1 MTQFDQD
8 MWQEFVIEAEEHI
21 HNIEPNLLLLE
32 QHPEDMSIISDCFR
46 SIHSIKGAAAYM
58 GLHNINT
65 LSHAL
70 EDLFDQLKNG
80 ETLCDTEFINI
91 AFEAID
97 RLKCLVKEV
106 AERQA
111 EATSIDDILEKISV
125 ISQRKRQAASD
136 RSVPPQKKS
145 AFQDEGPVEANRTE
159 KAGAASLEDNRPDDN
174 ELMDIYADE
183 MKAIWSR
190 LEAVMKDSDR
200 VDISIILSILEDMA
214 RVTNYVGI
222 DGLLN
227 AIRRSSEE
235 ITSHED
241 NGLISTIDMQ
251 GPISRLAK
259 AIEEVIGPITAT
271 AEKKTKPRSKIEEGE
286 EDRELYEI
294 FIDFVKEEAPVLA
307 STPEKPD
314 PEWVSACQSAIEKIL
329 RSANYMDYP
338 EVVALMEEW
347 SERLTEA
354 LTSHGSDKG
363 FDHAR
368 LKEMWSRLV
377 QLLPKLDDISDLSK
391 VTIQQLEA
399 GPAEIAKISALDN
412 AIDSFF
418 DEVAVGYSPDTL
430 PSEPAAETREL
441 TNDEHTHASD
451 TEDDLACIPEHAIGA
466 AADNQTNI
474 APAGYET
481 NIERLSNAGGGSA
494 AVFQAGADAI
504 SRPSKTSQ
512 TVRIDLERIDGLLS
526 NVSELVILRS
536 AFEQIVLNLKGICT
550 DWTKRRLVGAKELK
564 GLKDIMMR
572 LSENTAALSRSVQQV
587 QEDVMKI
594 RMLPVGHLF
603 ERYPRVVRDLSQKLN
618 KKVEM
623 HILGGD
629 TALDK
634 RLIEQMADPLM
645 HIIRNAVDHGIE
657 TPNERTIRLGK
668 PPQGRIVLSASQDG
682 NFVVIKVTDD
692 GRGLN
697 RDALIRKAASLG
709 FIRPEVAQ
717 TLPDERVWEM
727 IFLPGVTTATEV
739 TETSG
744 RGVGMDVVKK
754 NVEKLG
760 GTIKVL
766 SVPNRGTEVT
776 IRIPLTLAIIQALLV
791 KVGSQVMAVPLSSVS
806 EIVRV
811 TSEEISPIEGYE
823 VMSLRQETVPLIRLS
838 RVFRGTGANENPQRL
853 FVVVV
858 RHGEFEAGLGVDS
871 LLGQQDIVIKPLA
884 DFLTD
889 EPGFSGATIL
899 GDGSIGLILDIPAVL
914 NKAKGFI
921 QRRQRAMELAAIG
934 LGGQT
939 NTIH

>member
-1 MTQFDQD
+1 
-8 MWQEFVIEAEEHI
+8 MWQEFVVEAEEHI
-21 HNIEPNLLLLE
+21 HDIEPNLLLLE

-46 SIHSIKGAAAYM
+46 SMHSIKGAAGYM
-58 GLHNINT
+58 GLHKINT

-80 ETLCDTEFINI
+80 EAICDTEFINI
-91 AFEAID
+91 AFEAVD

-106 AERQA
+106 AEKQA
-111 EATSIDDILEKISV
+111 EATGIDDMLEKISA
-125 ISQRKRQAASD
+125 ISPDKKQAVSD
-136 RSVPPQKKS
+136 SGVHTQKKS
-145 AFQDEGPVEANRTE
+145 ALQDKGPVEASRTE
-159 KAGAASLEDNRPDDN
+159 KAGGASLIGDNEPEDN
-174 ELMDIYADE
+174 ELMGIYADE

-190 LEAVMKDSDR
+190 LEAVMEDGDH
-200 VDISIILSILEDMA
+200 VDTPIILSILEDMT

-222 DGLLN
+222 GDLLD

-235 ITSHED
+235 IASHED
-241 NGLISTIDMQ
+241 NGRISTIDMQ
-251 GPISRLAK
+251 GPVSRLAK
-259 AIEEVIGPITAT
+259 AIEEVVGPITAT
-271 AEKKTKPRSKIEEGE
+271 AEKKTKPRGKIEEGE

-294 FIDFVKEEAPVLA
+294 FIDFVKEEAPALA
-307 STPEKPD
+307 STPEEPD
-314 PEWVSACQSAIEKIL
+314 PEWASACQSAIEKIL
-329 RSANYMDYP
+329 TSANYMDYP

-354 LTSHGSDKG
+354 LTHHGSDKG

-368 LKEMWSRLV
+368 LTEMWARLV
-377 QLLPKLDDISDLSK
+377 QLLPELDDISNGSK
-391 VTIQQLEA
+391 MTTQQLGA
-399 GPAEIAKISALDN
+399 GPAEIEEISALDN

-418 DEVAVGYSPDTL
+418 DEVDAGYSPDSP
-430 PSEPAAETREL
+430 PSEAETEASEL
-441 TNDEHTHASD
+441 ANDEQTHASD
-451 TEDDLACIPEHAIGA
+451 TEDGLACIPEHAIGA
-466 AADNQTNI
+466 AAGGQTDI
-474 APAGYET
+474 APDGYET
-481 NIERLSNAGGGSA
+481 GIERLPDTGGGAA
-494 AVFQAGADAI
+494 AVFQTGADAV
-504 SRPSKTSQ
+504 SRPDKTSQ
-512 TVRIDLERIDGLLS
+512 TVRIDLERIDGLLG

-536 AFEQIVLNLKGICT
+536 AFEQIALNLKGICT
-550 DWTKRRLVGAKELK
+550 DWTNRRLVGAKELK
-564 GLKDIMMR
+564 GLKDIMAR

-587 QEDVMKI
+587 QQDVMKI

-603 ERYPRVVRDLSQKLN
+603 ERYPRIVRDLSQKLN

-657 TPNERTIRLGK
+657 TPDERTIRLGK

-692 GRGLN
+692 GRGLD
-697 RDALIRKAASLG
+697 RDALIRRAASLG
-709 FIRPEVAQ
+709 FIGLEAAQ
-717 TLPDERVWEM
+717 TLPDERIWEM

-766 SVPNRGTEVT
+766 SAPDRGTEVT

-791 KVGSQVMAVPLSSVS
+791 RVGSQVMAVPLSSVS
-806 EIVRV
+806 EIVRI
-811 TSEEISPIEGYE
+811 TSDAISPIEGYE
-823 VMSLRQETVPLIRLS
+823 VMSLRQETVPIIRLS
-838 RVFRGTGANENPQRL
+838 RVFRGTGADENPQRL

-871 LLGQQDIVIKPLA
+871 LLGQQDVVIKPLA

-914 NKAKGFI
+914 NKAKGFV
-921 QRRQRAMELAAIG
+921 QRRQRAMELAAMG
-934 LGGQT
+934 LGGQA